1 MTKIYKITH
10 ANAQK
15 CIKNYEYQ
23 TFPAYGVGKN
33 KQGDWARYEYYCK
46 DRYGEVVVVHSD
58 YDNVYVIDLGGGT
71 QLSHTVDE
79 YSNYE
84 ELFKDCKE
92 IDFVF

>member
-1 MTKIYKITH
+1 MRKIYKIAHSTAKKH
-10 ANAQK
+10 L
-15 CIKNYEYQ
+15 KNYEYQ
-23 TFPAYGVGKN
+23 TFPASWIGRN
-33 KQGDWARYEYYCK
+33 KQGNGARYEYYCK

-84 ELFKDCKE
+84 ELFKDYKE